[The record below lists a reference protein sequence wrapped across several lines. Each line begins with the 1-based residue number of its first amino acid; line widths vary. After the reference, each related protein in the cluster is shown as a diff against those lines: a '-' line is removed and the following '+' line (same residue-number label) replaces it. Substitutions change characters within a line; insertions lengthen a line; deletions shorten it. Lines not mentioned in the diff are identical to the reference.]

1 MLVAC
6 GDDDDGGGAAKSEGG
21 ITKVTVG
28 TLPIANA
35 APMYLGMK
43 QGFFRDER
51 LEIAPQMAQSGNE
64 LITGLVG
71 GDAQFAFLGYVPV
84 IVARSKGLPV
94 KVVAN
99 ADNGADTAKDEWQ
112 VIMSPKGSPIR
123 EPADLAG
130 KTVAVNAL
138 KGVAEVGLKAAL
150 EKEGVDPE
158 SVKLLEVP
166 FPEMPAAMDAGRVDA
181 IWAPEPFLTSVLGQG
196 AQEVLAPYISLGK
209 KFPNGTY
216 ATTEKYL
223 AENADVVE
231 RFARAMNKSS
241 QYATEHPDEARAII
255 PTFTQIK
262 PAVAEKIRLPL
273 WPTEIDRAQLEDL
286 VGYTQKYGVI
296 DKPVD
301 VDDLVWEGASS

>member
-1 MLVAC
+1 MRVQAVLVALVAAMLMLVAC
-6 GDDDDGGGAAKSEGG
+6 GDDDDGGGAAQSEGG

-71 GDAQFAFLGYVPV
+71 GDSQFAFLGYVPV

-99 ADNGADTAKDEWQ
+99 ADNGADTAEKEWQ
-112 VIMSPKGSPIR
+112 VIMSPKGSAIR

-138 KGVAEVGLKAAL
+138 KG
-150 EKEGVDPE
+150 
-158 SVKLLEVP
+158 
-166 FPEMPAAMDAGRVDA
+166 
-181 IWAPEPFLTSVLGQG
+181 
-196 AQEVLAPYISLGK
+196 
-209 KFPNGTY
+209 
-216 ATTEKYL
+216 
-223 AENADVVE
+223 
-231 RFARAMNKSS
+231 
-241 QYATEHPDEARAII
+241 
-255 PTFTQIK
+255 
-262 PAVAEKIRLPL
+262 
-273 WPTEIDRAQLEDL
+273 
-286 VGYTQKYGVI
+286 
-296 DKPVD
+296 
-301 VDDLVWEGASS
+301 